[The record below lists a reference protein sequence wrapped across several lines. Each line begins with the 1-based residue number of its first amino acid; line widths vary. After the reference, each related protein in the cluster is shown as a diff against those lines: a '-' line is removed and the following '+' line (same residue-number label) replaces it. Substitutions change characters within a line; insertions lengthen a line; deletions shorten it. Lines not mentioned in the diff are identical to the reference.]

1 MSNKKQL
8 NLNRIGESDM
18 EESPTITKRFKFKRS
33 AIIPETT
40 PQGTTS
46 LKPLISGKSNILK
59 INRLFFNKVG
69 SKSKFYLPLGP
80 PSST

>member
-8 NLNRIGESDM
+8 NLNRIGESDT

-40 PQGTTS
+40 PQFVS
-46 LKPLISGKSNILK
+46 LSNLYTGCV
-59 INRLFFNKVG
+59 KV
-69 SKSKFYLPLGP
+69 SEN
-80 PSST
+80 